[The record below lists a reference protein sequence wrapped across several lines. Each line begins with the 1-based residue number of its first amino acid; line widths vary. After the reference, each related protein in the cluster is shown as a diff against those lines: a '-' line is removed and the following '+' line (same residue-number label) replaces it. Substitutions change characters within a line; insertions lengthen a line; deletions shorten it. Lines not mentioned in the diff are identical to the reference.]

1 MDSFS
6 SNCHGDALET
16 VQGEEVSCLCM
27 TGYPINLDTA
37 SSFGSRSPVV
47 DTQDGE
53 SHSRLPSYR
62 CPHTTTA
69 VIETSR
75 SFTVLGE
82 SPC

>member
-1 MDSFS
+1 
-6 SNCHGDALET
+6 
-16 VQGEEVSCLCM
+16 M

-62 CPHTTTA
+62 CPQAALRA
-69 VIETSR
+69 VNKPARE
-75 SFTVLGE
+75 V
-82 SPC
+82 

>member
-1 MDSFS
+1 M
-6 SNCHGDALET
+6 
-16 VQGEEVSCLCM
+16 QGEEVSCLCM

-62 CPHTTTA
+62 CPHTALRA
-69 VIETSR
+69 VNKPARE
-75 SFTVLGE
+75 V
-82 SPC
+82 

>member
-1 MDSFS
+1 M
-6 SNCHGDALET
+6 
-16 VQGEEVSCLCM
+16 QGEEVSCLCM

-69 VIETSR
+69 VNEPTRCS
-75 SFTVLGE
+75 TV
-82 SPC
+82 PVKMPI

>member
-1 MDSFS
+1 M
-6 SNCHGDALET
+6 
-16 VQGEEVSCLCM
+16 QGEEVSCLCM

-62 CPHTTTA
+62 CPQTA
-69 VIETSR
+69 LRAVNKPARE
-75 SFTVLGE
+75 V
-82 SPC
+82 

>member
-1 MDSFS
+1 M
-6 SNCHGDALET
+6 
-16 VQGEEVSCLCM
+16 QGEEVSCLCM

-69 VIETSR
+69 VNEHSR
-75 SFTVLGE
+75 CSTVHVKV
-82 SPC
+82 PI